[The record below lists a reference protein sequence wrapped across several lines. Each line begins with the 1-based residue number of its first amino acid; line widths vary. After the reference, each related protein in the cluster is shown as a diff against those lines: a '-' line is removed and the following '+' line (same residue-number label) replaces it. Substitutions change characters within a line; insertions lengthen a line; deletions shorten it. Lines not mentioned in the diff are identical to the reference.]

1 MPFESIIFEKSES
14 VATIKFNRPQTF
26 NAFNMSIGM
35 ELIEALESCSYDDD
49 VRAVILTAEG
59 KAFCSGGDVS
69 VFKTSIDTQDPSK
82 PIRDLIVPFNKC
94 IYLIRRMPKPV
105 ICAINGVAS
114 GAGMSFVAA
123 CDYRLAAA
131 SAKFKQAYTSMG
143 LSGDGAWMLLVP
155 ILIGFARATEMVL
168 FDRVI
173 DAKTALEWSL
183 VNRVI
188 EDGKLGEESMKTAV
202 ELSRKATKAVGIAKE
217 NLNHAM
223 AGMLESQL
231 LFEGEG
237 MVKASMFTKDYRE
250 AVKSFLEKRKPE
262 FVGR

>member
-1 MPFESIIFEKSES
+1 MAFESIIFEKSES
-14 VATIKFNRPQTF
+14 VAIIKFNRPQTF
-26 NAFNMSIGM
+26 NAFNMSIGT

-59 KAFCSGGDVS
+59 KAFCSGGDIS
-69 VFKTSIDTQDPSK
+69 VFKDSIATPDPSK

-105 ICAINGVAS
+105 LCAVNGVAG

-123 CDYRLAAA
+123 CDYRMAAS

-143 LSGDGAWMLLVP
+143 LTGDGAWMLLVP
-155 ILIGFARATEMVL
+155 MLIGFARATEMVL
-168 FDRVI
+168 FDQLV
-173 DAKTALEWSL
+173 DAQKALEWGL
-183 VNRVI
+183 VNQVV
-188 EDGKLGEESMKTAV
+188 EDGRLEEESMRTAV
-202 ELSRKATKAVGIAKE
+202 ELSRKATKALGMAKG

-231 LFEGEG
+231 LFEGDG
-237 MVKASMFTKDYRE
+237 MIKASMHTKDYRE

-262 FVGR
+262 FMGC